1 MRYGDNDGCGT
12 SGDAKRTAAGRQVPV
27 ASSSGNIAVLSNDSV
42 CTVTIHLPRWLTG
55 AVWRFWMR
63 KPCWDLRLR
72 QYNIRSEE
80 ADIFV
85 SVRGG
90 DVEKML
96 LLFERRDASPFDRDA
111 NGRSLLYV
119 SNWKKTA
126 PFCWAKPHSQQ
137 YAAAFH
143 QPTIC
148 KRLLEM
154 GLNECVDEDPGNGM

>member
-1 MRYGDNDGCGT
+1 MRYGDDNRGGT
-12 SGDAKRTAAGRQVPV
+12 SSDSKRTSTCRQVPV
-27 ASSSGNIAVLSNDSV
+27 ASSFGNIAVMSNDSA
-42 CTVTIHLPRWLTG
+42 CTVTIHLPQWLTG

-85 SVRGG
+85 SVRSG

-96 LLFERRDASPFDRDA
+96 LLLEQRAASPFDCDA

-119 SNWKKTA
+119 SNQKKTA
-126 PFCWAKPHSQQ
+126 PLYSAWAHSQQ